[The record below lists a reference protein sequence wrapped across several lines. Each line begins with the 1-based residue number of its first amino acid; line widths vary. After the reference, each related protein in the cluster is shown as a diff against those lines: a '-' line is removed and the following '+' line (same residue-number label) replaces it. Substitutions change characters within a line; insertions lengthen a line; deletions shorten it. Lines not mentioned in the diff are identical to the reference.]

1 MEELP
6 IEPQGI
12 LWQTDFITAEHEARL
27 VQIFRTKLVW
37 PDVRPGG
44 RISLH
49 YGYTF
54 DYKTFGVDPDIP
66 FKPFPDWLQPLI
78 PPTTYEGRPP
88 EQVCLQY
95 YPPGAGIPPH
105 VDTHSIYDQ
114 LYSLSLGAPVMMQF
128 RRGDDRSE
136 VDLAPRSL
144 MKMSGDSRLHWTHGI
159 KKRKTDTLSDGSV
172 RLREDRWSITYR
184 WLRAGGECECGDAKL
199 CDTAQR
205 RNGVE
210 REYRWKTYDADN
222 VGLLPLPVDT
232 KDSGAESQAVAAEP

>member
-6 IEPQGI
+6 LEPHGI
-12 LWQTDFITAEHEARL
+12 LWQEDFVSPQHEEKL
-27 VQIFRTKLVW
+27 VQIFHNELEW
-37 PDVRPGG
+37 PDRTG

-66 FKPFPDWLQPLI
+66 YKEFPNWLKPLI
-78 PPTTYEGRPP
+78 PTYEGRPP

-105 VDTHSIYDQ
+105 VDTHSAYDQ
-114 LYSLSLGAPVMMQF
+114 LYSLSLGSPVLMQF
-128 RRGDDRSE
+128 RRGDRRVD
-136 VDLAPRSL
+136 VDLKPRSL

-159 KKRKTDTLSDGSV
+159 KKRKTDTLPDGTV
-172 RLREDRWSITYR
+172 RTREDRWSITYR
-184 WLRAGGECECGDAKL
+184 WLRASGECECGNPEL

-205 RNGVE
+205 RGGIE
-210 REYRWKTYDADN
+210 REYRWKTRCDWRQH
-222 VGLLPLPVDT
+222 P
-232 KDSGAESQAVAAEP
+232 